1 MKLVQLS
8 VLLLLCIAC
17 KSKKHI
23 VDTVPIK
30 EHKIQPLLINDSI
43 QKFIEID
50 KKIVD
55 KVEGHTSYDNP
66 FTKHFRKHIS
76 TRALKSVQFKEWRR
90 KIYIEFSINEWK
102 QITYI
107 DTNTSSKKLDKQLK
121 KAFKKLDFNLFEFPE
136 YDSRYKYTLVVIQE
150 DYKGEPIVK
159 CSEKVIGYT
168 PPVFEICKNETTYQG
183 LNNCNY
189 IYISNYMYNKIDL
202 SLVTNDDIDYKH
214 QVLPKFIIDK
224 NGKVIA
230 AKIESQNK
238 ELMEDYYKNLKTLPK
253 AESPAKINGEP
264 YYFGYTF
271 PNTITNLVRNNE
283 GFKKYFLYEKDNGK
297 GLIENVKSY
306 INLLILKKEQEKIY
320 RVGF

>member
-1 MKLVQLS
+1 MNT
-8 VLLLLCIAC
+8 IA
-17 KSKKHI
+17 
-23 VDTVPIK
+23 K
-30 EHKIQPLLINDSI
+30 EHEELPLLTNDSI
-43 QKFIEID
+43 EKFLEID

-55 KVEGHTSYDNP
+55 KVEDHTSFSNP
-66 FTKHFRKHIS
+66 FTEHFRKHIS
-76 TRALKSVQFKEWRR
+76 NRALKSVQFKEWRR
-90 KIYIEFSINEWK
+90 QVYIEFSINNRK

-121 KAFKKLDFNLFEFPE
+121 KAFHKLDFNLFEFPE

-150 DYKGEPIVK
+150 DYKGEPIIK

-168 PPVFEICKNETTYQG
+168 PPVFEICNKETTYQG

-189 IYISNYMYNKIDL
+189 IYISNYMYNKLDL
-202 SLVTNDDIDYKH
+202 TLATKKDIDYKH
-214 QVLPKFIIDK
+214 RILPKFIIDEK
-224 NGKVIA
+224 GKVIA

-238 ELMEDYYKNLKTLPK
+238 ELIENYYKTLKTLPK

-271 PNTITNLVRNNE
+271 PSTIANLVRNNE

-297 GLIENVKSY
+297 TMSENIKNY
-306 INLLILKKEQEKIY
+306 IQMEILKKEREKIY